1 MRTLKRL
8 GALVVAG
15 TVLFAMTGCK
25 KKAKAHEGAKSAEE
39 LVTKVIDYIN
49 GDIKFK
55 EVKDWIDWYG
65 WVAYYIGDKTGIE
78 CDFPTVRAVIDDLEE
93 GPDYI
98 KKHHK
103 EFAEAYEDAT
113 GDEINKKDLKKYIE
127 YKKEIDDLTKDDE
140 EEIYEQ
146 FREFAPYDNE
156 FDEDNLYERE
166 DSDFGS
172 YSIPIDDEEY
182 HYLEIQYYIDDGKYV
197 CFGINYV
204 C

>member
-1 MRTLKRL
+1 MKTLKKV
-8 GALVVAG
+8 GALVLASVML
-15 TVLFAMTGCK
+15 VSISGCK
-25 KKAKAHEGAKSAEE
+25 KKAKAREGAKSAEE

-65 WVAYYIGDKTGIE
+65 WIAYYIGDHTGID
-78 CDFPTVRAVIDDLEE
+78 CDFNTVREAVDDLEE

-113 GDEINKKDLKKYIE
+113 GREINEEDLERYIE
-127 YKKEIDDLTKDDE
+127 FKEEIDGYLKADE
-140 EEIYEQ
+140 ESIYEQ

-172 YSIPIDDEEY
+172 YSIPIDDEDY
-182 HYLEIQYYIDDGKYV
+182 HYLEIQYYIDDGKYI

-204 C
+204 G

>member
-1 MRTLKRL
+1 MKTLKRI

-15 TVLFAMTGCK
+15 AVLFAMTGCK
-25 KKAKAHEGAKSAEE
+25 KKSKSHDGADSVEE

-65 WVAYYIGDKTGIE
+65 WIAYYIGDHTGIE

-113 GDEINKKDLKKYIE
+113 GREINEDDLERYIE
-127 YKKEIDDLTKDDE
+127 FKEEIDGYLKVDE
-140 EEIYEQ
+140 EAIYEQ
-146 FREFAPYDNE
+146 FKEFAPYDNE
-156 FDEDNLYERE
+156 FDEDNLHEHDDRG
-166 DSDFGS
+166 FGR
-172 YSIPIDDEEY
+172 YIIPIDDEEY
-182 HYLEIQYYIDDGKYV
+182 HYLEIQYYVDDGKYI

>member
-1 MRTLKRL
+1 MKTLKRL
-8 GALVVAG
+8 GALVLASVML
-15 TVLFAMTGCK
+15 VSVSGCK

-65 WVAYYIGDKTGIE
+65 WIAYYIGDHTGIE
-78 CDFPTVRAVIDDLEE
+78 CDFSTVRAVIDDLEE

-113 GDEINKKDLKKYIE
+113 GREISEDDLERYVEFKE
-127 YKKEIDDLTKDDE
+127 EIDGYLKAGE
-140 EEIYEQ
+140 EAIYEQ
-146 FREFAPYDNE
+146 FKEFAPYDNE
-156 FDEDNLYERE
+156 FDEDNLNEHE
-166 DSDFGS
+166 DRGFGN

-182 HYLEIQYYIDDGKYV
+182 HYLEIQYYVDDGKYI